1 MSCCSYAPG
10 PRRDP
15 HPSPVACPRLP
26 LVRAGAEEEPLER
39 REVLQRAA
47 KPTRSEPEKRGR
59 GERASGDDQRADDRC
74 ADSNVEPG
82 DDGGKERASKRPK
95 VALEINGNG
104 ASCSSGAAA
113 ALRRTSRPSLDIFNE
128 APSAGPP
135 ALVSTATA
143 AQSSPTHSTSTKQS
157 AVEKFGSYMETEG
170 FQFAYDGRSARTC
183 IAFVGLVDC
192 VRCELGT
199 AGRLGRVPKP

>member
-26 LVRAGAEEEPLER
+26 LVRAGAEAEPLER
-39 REVLQRAA
+39 REVLHRAA
-47 KPTRSEPEKRGR
+47 KPTPSEPQKRGR

-74 ADSNVEPG
+74 AD
-82 DDGGKERASKRPK
+82 DGGEERASKRPK

-113 ALRRTSRPSLDIFNE
+113 ALRPTSRPSLGIFNE
-128 APSAGPP
+128 APPAGPP

-143 AQSSPTHSTSTKQS
+143 AQSSPTHSSSTKQS
-157 AVEKFGSYMETEG
+157 AVEKFGSFMETEG
-170 FQFAYDGRSARTC
+170 FQFEYDGRSARTC

-192 VRCELGT
+192 VRCELVT
-199 AGRLGRVPKP
+199 AGRLGRAPKP

>member
-82 DDGGKERASKRPK
+82 DDGGKERGLKRPK
-95 VALEINGNG
+95 VALDSNGNG

-113 ALRRTSRPSLDIFNE
+113 ARRQPSRPSLDIFNQ
-128 APSAGPP
+128 ASPAGPP

-192 VRCELGT
+192 VRCELVT